1 MKLSKILT
9 LLFTCALVASCGKTG
24 GKGGSQEEIYEGTDP
39 STILNGYYKD
49 LESWDNYL
57 DLRQKLYNI
66 IYKDF
71 VAISY
76 EEDPYIHGAAN
87 WTVNR
92 MADQSLYNYD
102 KVNLLYSDNDEF
114 KMKGESS
121 TNWQREHCFPASLM
135 TGLSTGEATKHIG
148 TATDFHNLY
157 ASYSS
162 GNSVHSNDCYGD
174 VDPEY
179 GEIKTVGNA
188 RYQEAYSSGNIKH
201 TATFEPADFD
211 KGRVARAVFYI
222 GLMYGSDRW
231 VHDVDNG
238 GHELSTGIDIVTRAS
253 GVSCSLGSSLRG
265 VKCHSNLEEILVWC
279 QKFWPDRLEL
289 QHNNVV
295 QSFQHNR
302 NPFIDFPELVEYVY
316 GSKQMESGE
325 LKNLHNI
332 YDILDLGNDSD
343 ANIAVENV
351 KYSYDAG
358 DTFSSANDLTVYAV
372 KNDLRKQTITN
383 YVVNGVQDGQPLSD
397 TQNGSTVTISIPNA
411 KSSSY
416 RISVASGVWKEV
428 NYVGLPT
435 YSQVKF
441 SKDSATQ
448 EIKPAYVN
456 LNNVNWVINGGSAT
470 STSILDNNGQDVGV
484 IIGSNSTPGG
494 TVTIETLN
502 PMAFDNKQIVKGI
515 YIEANSNSSWNG
527 TFTLKIYLDDEEVY
541 SNTSCRHS
549 SKSKLQTYGVE
560 LSSLMANAGK
570 IKYEFSNVQVG
581 LCVGR
586 IGVLVADTY

>member
-1 MKLSKILT
+1 MKLSKILA
-9 LLFTCALVASCGKTG
+9 LFFACALVTSCGQQNG
-24 GKGGSQEEIYEGTDP
+24 GKRGSSSEPEIYEGTDP

-49 LESWDNYL
+49 LESWDNYI

-71 VAISY
+71 VAIAY
-76 EEDPYIHGAAN
+76 DKDPYDSNLTN

-92 MADQSLYNYD
+92 LADQSLYNYD
-102 KVNLLYSDNDEF
+102 KVNILYSDNDEY
-114 KMKGESS
+114 KMNGTS

-135 TGLSTGEATKHIG
+135 TGLTTGEATKHLG

-162 GNSVHSNDCYGD
+162 GNSVHSNDCYGN

-179 GEIKTVGNA
+179 GEIHTVGNA
-188 RYQEAYSSGNIKH
+188 RYQAEYSSGNIKH

-222 GLMYGSDRW
+222 GLMYGTDRW

-238 GHELSTGIDIVTRAS
+238 GHELSTGIEIVTRAS
-253 GVSCSLGSSLRG
+253 GISCSLGSSLRG
-265 VKCHSNLEEILVWC
+265 EKCHSNKEELVEWC
-279 QKFWPDRLEL
+279 RRIWPDRLEF

-316 GSKQMESGE
+316 GDKQMESGE

-332 YDILDLGNDSD
+332 YDILDLGNESD
-343 ANIAVENV
+343 ANVAVENV
-351 KYSYDAG
+351 KYTYDAG
-358 DTFSSANDLTVYAV
+358 DTFSSADDLTVYAV
-372 KNDLRKQTITN
+372 KNDLRKQRITN
-383 YVVNGVQDGQPLSD
+383 FVVSGVQDGQTLS
-397 TQNGSTVTISIPNA
+397 TSQNGATVTISVPNA
-411 KSSSY
+411 KASSY
-416 RISVASGVWKEV
+416 KISVASGVWKEV

-435 YSQVKF
+435 YDSVKL
-441 SKDSATQ
+441 KT
-448 EIKPAYVN
+448 KPEVVN
-456 LNNVNWVINGGSAT
+456 LNNVNWLIDGGEAR
-470 STSILDNNGQDVGV
+470 STSRLDNNGADIGV

-494 TVTIETLN
+494 TITIETMN
-502 PMAFDNKQIVKGI
+502 AMSYDDKQVVKGI

-527 TFTLKIYLDDEEVY
+527 TFALKIYLDDVEVY

-549 SKSKLQTYGVE
+549 SKAKLQTYGVS
-560 LSSLMANAGK
+560 LSSLYANAGK
-570 IKYEFSNVQVG
+570 VKFEFSNVQVG

>member
-1 MKLSKILT
+1 MKLSKILA
-9 LLFTCALVASCGKTG
+9 LLFACTLITSCNGKG
-24 GKGGSQEEIYEGTDP
+24 GKGKGGEEVYEGTDP
-39 STILNGYYKD
+39 STILNGYYSE
-49 LESWDNYL
+49 LESWDNYI

-71 VAISY
+71 IAISY
-76 EEDPYIHGAAN
+76 DKDPYDSNLTN

-92 MADQSLYNYD
+92 LADQSLYNYD
-102 KVNLLYSDNDEF
+102 KVNLLYSDNDEY
-114 KMKGESS
+114 KMNGTS

-135 TGLSTGEATKHIG
+135 TGLTTGEATKHIG

-162 GNSVHSNDCYGD
+162 GNSIHSNDCYGN

-179 GEIKTVGNA
+179 GEVKTVGNA
-188 RYQEAYSSGNIKH
+188 RYQAEYSSGNIKH

-222 GLMYGSDRW
+222 GLMYGTDRW
-231 VHDVDNG
+231 VKTVDNG
-238 GHELSTGIDIVTRAS
+238 GHELSTGIEIVTRAS

-265 VKCHSNLEEILVWC
+265 EKCHSNSEELVEWC
-279 QKFWPDRLEL
+279 RRIWPDRLEY

-316 GSKQMESGE
+316 GEKRMESGE

-343 ANIAVENV
+343 TNVAVENV
-351 KYSYDAG
+351 KYTYDAG
-358 DTFSSANDLTVYAV
+358 ETFSSADDVTVYAV
-372 KNDLRKQTITN
+372 KNDLRKQRITN
-383 YVVNGVQDGQPLSD
+383 YVVSGVQDNQTLS
-397 TQNGSTVTISIPNA
+397 TSQNGATISISIPNA
-411 KSSSY
+411 KPATY
-416 RISVASGVWKEV
+416 QISVASGVWKEV

-435 YSQVKF
+435 YDNVKL
-441 SKDSATQ
+441 KT
-448 EIKPAYVN
+448 KPEVVN
-456 LNNVNWVINGGSAT
+456 LNTVNWLVDGGEAR
-470 STSILDNNGQDVGV
+470 STSRLDNNGVDVGV
-484 IIGSNSTPGG
+484 IVGSNSTPGG
-494 TVTIETLN
+494 TISIESMN
-502 PMAFDNKQIVKGI
+502 AMEFDGKHIVKGI

-527 TFTLKIYLDDEEVY
+527 TFALKIYLDDVEVY

-549 SKSKLQTYGVE
+549 SRAKLQSYGVS
-560 LSSLMANAGK
+560 LSSMYANAGK
-570 IKYEFSNVQVG
+570 IKFEFSNVQVG